1 MTSARVDRTC
11 VSRYRKR
18 NDLELLSFV
27 DEITGSLKLDD
38 VDRLFEL
45 LSVSIM
51 NVYLVNKARESL
63 SILSSQTA

>member
-51 NVYLVNKARESL
+51 NVYLVNKARES
-63 SILSSQTA
+63 